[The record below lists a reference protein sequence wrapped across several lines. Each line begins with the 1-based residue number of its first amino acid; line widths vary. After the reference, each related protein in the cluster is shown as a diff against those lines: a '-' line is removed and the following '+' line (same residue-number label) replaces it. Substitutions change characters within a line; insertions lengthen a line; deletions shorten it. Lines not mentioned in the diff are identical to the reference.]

1 MLNKGFIYLHRHYIY
16 IYIHA
21 HTYGIKAEE
30 SLLGK
35 MKSEDRTERTGEGLK
50 EGRGRVKRGQGKD

>member
-1 MLNKGFIYLHRHYIY
+1 MLNKGFIYIHRHYIY
-16 IYIHA
+16 LYIHAHA

-35 MKSEDRTERTGEGLK
+35 MKSEDRTERAGEG
-50 EGRGRVKRGQGKD
+50 